1 MLITDNRVK
10 LPVEVNRTF
19 ANLAANWVEVEAQ
32 TSSSFKDA
40 NNPNNTYRQ
49 NNPLVTQPNK
59 SREIYVLSMPENVNE
74 RALIKIV
81 DNDNKNTD
89 NIAIVGNTL
98 FKNMQDIGVIADIA
112 NAASSVIPKLTI
124 NFTRLLSETYVDS
137 DQITHYYW
145 AIYARKNARGFKWD
159 VKAML
164 ENLYV
169 GFGEGLSNSFC
180 VQSLVNDFPRATS
193 TATISFVTNVNS
205 DNRSISTAITLPAG
219 TPDYLNFTA
228 QKELVFWA
236 ASGSNVRLTTYFAGL
251 GFTTKAKVTNLL
263 ISQDIIFLKASTYDE
278 LSVLGAVTAVK
289 FTADNFLGGVGIAY
303 DAENNTYNNVGS
315 WDVEKEYTIEA
326 DEYYLAVNRSQF
338 KSACIQGAAD
348 NYLAALQD
356 VTTTTTILEQLKT
369 TARIYEVMPPF
380 DVKTLL
386 QMYQAATGKELQWDY
401 DSPNPMALKE
411 RGNSIYTDP
420 LLSYSVQ
427 YNDVPLYKALSN
439 YVQVD
444 KGETDEEP
452 VVIQTISLN
461 SNYFN
466 GLDNEAEIVTLP
478 AREYWADG
486 LPTLANKSYKMAIEC
501 TAKMSYDHFRRLE
514 NIMIMQIEAV
524 VIKGKWKQGIA
535 TLQCL
540 APQ

>member
-10 LPVEVNRTF
+10 IPVEVNRTF
-19 ANLAANWVEVEAQ
+19 VNLAANWIEVEAQ
-32 TSSSFKDA
+32 TSASFKDV
-40 NNPNNTYRQ
+40 NTPNNSYRQ

-59 SREIYVLSMPENVNE
+59 SREIYASSMPENVNE
-74 RALIKIV
+74 RVLIKIV

-98 FKNMQDIGVIADIA
+98 YKNMQDIGAIADIA
-112 NAASSVIPKLTI
+112 NAPASVIPKLTI
-124 NFTRLLSETYVDS
+124 NFSRLLSETYVDS

-145 AIYARKNARGFKWD
+145 ALYARKNERGYKWD
-159 VKAML
+159 VKAIL

-169 GFGEGLSNSFC
+169 GFGEGLNSNFC

-193 TATISFVTNVNS
+193 TATISFVTSVNS
-205 DNRSISTAITLPAG
+205 DNRTISTAISLPSN

-228 QKELVFWA
+228 QKEVIFWA
-236 ASGSNVRLTTYFAGL
+236 ASGSNVKLWTYFAGL
-251 GFTTKAKVTNLL
+251 GYTAKAKVTNLL
-263 ISQDIIFLKASTYDE
+263 ISQDVIFLKASTYDD
-278 LSVLGAVTAVK
+278 LSTIGAVTSVK

-315 WDVEKEYTIEA
+315 WDVDKEYTIEA
-326 DEYYLAVNRSQF
+326 GEYYLAVNRSQF

-348 NYLAALQD
+348 NYLALQGF
-356 VTTTTTILEQLKT
+356 TTTTTILEPLKL
-369 TARIYEVMPPF
+369 TAHIYEIMPPF

-401 DSPNPMALKE
+401 DSVNPMAIKE
-411 RGNSIYTDP
+411 RGNTIYTDP

-427 YNDVPLYKALSN
+427 YNDVPLYKALAN
-439 YVQVD
+439 YVQID

-452 VVIQTISLN
+452 VTIQTISLN

-466 GLDNEAEIVTLP
+466 GLDNESEIVTLP
-478 AREYWADG
+478 AREYWTGG
-486 LPTLANKSYKMAIEC
+486 LPTLANKSYKMAVEC
-501 TAKMSYDHFRRLE
+501 TAKMDYDTFRRLE
-514 NIMIMQIEAV
+514 KIMIMQVEAV

-540 APQ
+540 VPE

>member
-10 LPVEVNRTF
+10 LPIEVNRTF
-19 ANLAANWVEVEAQ
+19 ANLAANWIEVEAQ
-32 TSSSFKDA
+32 TSSTFKDV
-40 NNPNNTYRQ
+40 NTPNNSYRQ

-112 NAASSVIPKLTI
+112 NAAASVIPKLTI
-124 NFTRLLSETYVDS
+124 NFTRLLSETYVDG

-145 AIYARKNARGFKWD
+145 ALYARKNARGFCWD
-159 VKAML
+159 VKALL

-169 GFGEGLSNSFC
+169 GFGEGLNSSFC

-193 TATISFVTNVNS
+193 TANISFVTSVNS
-205 DNRSISTAITLPAG
+205 DNRTISTAITLPSN
-219 TPDYLNFTA
+219 TPDYLNFTE

-236 ASGSNVRLTTYFAGL
+236 ASGSNVRLYTYFAGL
-251 GFTTKAKVTNLL
+251 GYTTKAKVTNLL
-263 ISQDIIFLKASTYDE
+263 ISQDVIFLKASTYDDF
-278 LSVLGAVTAVK
+278 SILGAVTSVK

-315 WDVEKEYTIEA
+315 WDAEKEYTIDG

-338 KSACIQGAAD
+338 KSACIQGGAD
-348 NYLAALQD
+348 NYLTLQGL
-356 VTTTTTILEQLKT
+356 TTTTTVLEPLRL
-369 TARIYEVMPPF
+369 TARIYEIMPPF

-386 QMYQAATGKELQWDY
+386 QMYQAAIGKELQWDY
-401 DSPNPMALKE
+401 DSVNPMAIKE
-411 RGNSIYTDP
+411 RENSIYTDP

-427 YNDVPLYKALSN
+427 YNDVPLYKALAN

-452 VVIQTISLN
+452 VTIQTISLN

-466 GLDNEAEIVTLP
+466 GLEDKSEIVTLP

-501 TAKMSYDHFRRLE
+501 TTKMDYDTFRRLE
-514 NIMIMQIEAV
+514 NIMIMQVEAV

-540 APQ
+540 VPE

>member
-1 MLITDNRVK
+1 MLITDSRIK

-19 ANLAANWVEVEAQ
+19 VNLAANWIEVEAQ
-32 TSSSFKDA
+32 TSSSFKDI
-40 NNPNNTYRQ
+40 NTPYSPYRQ
-49 NNPLVTQPNK
+49 YNPLVTQPNK

-98 FKNMQDIGVIADIA
+98 FKNMQDIGVITDIA
-112 NAASSVIPKLTI
+112 NASVIPKLTI

-145 AIYARKNARGFKWD
+145 ALYARKNARGFRWD

-164 ENLYV
+164 ENFYV
-169 GFGEGLSNSFC
+169 GFGEGLSSSYC

-193 TATISFVTNVNS
+193 AANISLVTSVNS
-205 DNRSISTAITLPAG
+205 DNRTISTAITLPSN

-228 QKELVFWA
+228 QKELVFCA
-236 ASGSNVRLTTYFAGL
+236 ASGSNVRLYTYFAGL
-251 GFTTKAKVTNLL
+251 GYTTKAKATNLL
-263 ISQDIIFLKASTYDE
+263 ISQDVIFLKASTYDDFS
-278 LSVLGAVTAVK
+278 LLGAVTSVK

-303 DAENNTYNNVGS
+303 DAENNTYTNVGS
-315 WDVEKEYTIEA
+315 WDADKEYTIEG

-338 KSACIQGAAD
+338 KAACIQGSAD
-348 NYLAALQD
+348 NYLTLQGL
-356 VTTTTTILEQLKT
+356 TTTTTLLEPLKLT
-369 TARIYEVMPPF
+369 VKIYEIMPPF

-401 DSPNPMALKE
+401 DSVTPMAIKE

-427 YNDVPLYKALSN
+427 YNDVLLYKALTN

-444 KGETDEEP
+444 KGGIDEEP
-452 VVIQTISLN
+452 VAIQTISLN
-461 SNYFN
+461 SSYFN
-466 GLDNEAEIVTLP
+466 GLDAESEIVTLP

-486 LPTLANKSYKMAIEC
+486 LPTLANKAYKMAIEC
-501 TAKMSYDHFRRLE
+501 QAKMNYDTFRRLE
-514 NIMIMQIEAV
+514 NIMIMQVEAV

-540 APQ
+540 VPE